1 MILECNLSH
10 RFLHVIRNC
19 KEKAGLLKVWELL
32 AESGGVFV
40 MVKVSLAIQNQLL
53 TGTEQV
59 RSINAS
65 KLLKH

>member
-1 MILECNLSH
+1 
-10 RFLHVIRNC
+10 
-19 KEKAGLLKVWELL
+19 
-32 AESGGVFV
+32 